1 LQFQQKND
9 LKMTLVRVAQS
20 SNELSFRLNVNRTKC
35 VKKILDAFIPSST
48 KNESAL
54 DNEDAITDQDDAVY
68 CLLKKYL
75 KTKYADQFALAAK
88 DLGLPVHKEKMPPAR
103 AVAMMQEAN
112 FFLEVKQEL
121 LLLNTLMLGMD
132 GISYPQGH
140 NLKKSCQL
148 QPSNQQFQL

>member
-9 LKMTLVRVAQS
+9 LKTTLVCVAQS

-54 DNEDAITDQDDAVY
+54 DNGDAITDQDDAVY

-75 KTKYADQFALAAK
+75 GKKYTDQFALAAK
-88 DLGLPVHKEKMPPAR
+88 DLGLPVHKEKMPPASR

-112 FFLEVKQEL
+112 FSEVKQEL

-132 GISYPQGH
+132 GISYYPQGR
-140 NLKKSCQL
+140 NLKSCQL